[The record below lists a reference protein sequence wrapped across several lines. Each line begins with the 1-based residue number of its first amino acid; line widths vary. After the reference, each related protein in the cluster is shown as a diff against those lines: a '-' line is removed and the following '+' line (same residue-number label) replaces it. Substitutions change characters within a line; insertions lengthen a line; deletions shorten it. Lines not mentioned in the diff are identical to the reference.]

1 VGINFIPENDKR
13 VKVIEK
19 RAGMVKELQNKGSR
33 WFLALPFQLAL
44 A

>member
-1 VGINFIPENDKR
+1 MTKNDKR
-13 VKVIEK
+13 VKIIEK
-19 RAGMVKELQNKGSR
+19 SATKVKELQNKGSR